1 MAGTTT
7 ERAIFEVPAWLPPD
21 TEESVVGTQWHQE
34 AVDALATML
43 REVGRRHGTPWGI
56 ARGIALLDPGRS
68 QPLGLP
74 WAEPTWRARYPDG
87 KPYDPKPDVIV
98 LARPLPTGD
107 IAGVSLADVGIPLF
121 IGEVASKST
130 LGNDMGFKKDVY
142 EFVGVPEYIV
152 FDATGSLIAPALH
165 AWHLEEGAY
174 VPWVADDDGW
184 WRSRSLGISFQPTQP
199 FMTIRDREGRQLSL
213 PHQAFEREYTLERVE
228 HELVEAQRRIA
239 EMEAQLR
246 ALRGDGTSGE
256 SGDVSPP

>member
-1 MAGTTT
+1 MVGTTT
-7 ERAIFEVPAWLPPD
+7 ERAIFEVPAWLPAD

-34 AVDALATML
+34 ATGALATVL
-43 REVGRRHGTPWGI
+43 REVGRGHGTPWGI
-56 ARGIALLDPGRS
+56 ARGIALLDTG
-68 QPLGLP
+68 
-74 WAEPTWRARYPDG
+74 ARYPDG
-87 KPYDPKPDVIV
+87 KPYDPKPDVMV

-165 AWHLEEGAY
+165 AWRLEKGAY

-184 WRSRSLGISFQPTQP
+184 WRSCSLGIGFQPTQP
-199 FMTIRDREGRQLSL
+199 FLTIRDREGRQLSL

-228 HELVEAQRRIA
+228 HELAEAQRPIA
-239 EMEAQLR
+239 EMGARLR

-256 SGDVSPP
+256 SGDGSPP

>member
-7 ERAIFEVPAWLPPD
+7 ERAIFEVPAWLPAD

-43 REVGRRHGTPWGI
+43 REVGRRHGTRWSI
-56 ARGIALLDPGRS
+56 ARGIALLDTG
-68 QPLGLP
+68 
-74 WAEPTWRARYPDG
+74 ARYPDG
-87 KPYDPKPDVIV
+87 KPYDPKPDVMV

-130 LGNDMGFKKDVY
+130 LGNHMGFMRDVY
-142 EFVGVPEYIV
+142 GFVGVPEYIV

-165 AWHLEEGAY
+165 AWRFEKGAY

-199 FMTIRDREGRQLSL
+199 FLTIRDREGRQLSL
-213 PHQAFEREYTLERVE
+213 PHQAFEREYTLE
-228 HELVEAQRRIA
+228 HELAEAQRRIA
-239 EMEAQLR
+239 EMEAHLG

>member
-1 MAGTTT
+1 MVGTTT
-7 ERAIFEVPAWLPPD
+7 ERAIFEVSAWLPAD
-21 TEESVVGTQWHQE
+21 TEESVARTQWHQE
-34 AVDALATML
+34 AIGALATML
-43 REVGRRHGTPWGI
+43 VEVGRRHGTGWGV
-56 ARGIALLDPGRS
+56 ARGIALLDTG
-68 QPLGLP
+68 
-74 WAEPTWRARYPDG
+74 ARYPDG
-87 KPYDPKPDVIV
+87 NPYDPNPDVMV
-98 LARPLPTGD
+98 LAQPLPVGD

-165 AWHLEEGAY
+165 AWRLERGAY
-174 VPWVADDDGW
+174 VPWLADDGW
-184 WRSRSLGISFQPTQP
+184 WRSRSLSISFQPTQP

-213 PHQAFEREYTLERVE
+213 PHQAFEREHTLE
-228 HELVEAQRRIA
+228 HELAEAQRRIA

-256 SGDVSPP
+256 SGDGSPP

>member
-1 MAGTTT
+1 MVGTTT

-34 AVDALATML
+34 AIDALATML
-43 REVGRRHGTPWGI
+43 VEVGRRHGTGWGI
-56 ARGIALLDPGRS
+56 ARGIALLDTG
-68 QPLGLP
+68 
-74 WAEPTWRARYPDG
+74 ARYPDG
-87 KPYDPKPDVIV
+87 KPYDPKPDVMV
-98 LARPLPTGD
+98 LTRSLPTGD
-107 IAGVSLADVGIPLF
+107 IAGVSLTDVGIPLF

-130 LGNDMGFKKDVY
+130 FGNDMGFKKDVY

-165 AWHLEEGAY
+165 ACLEKGAY

-213 PHQAFEREYTLERVE
+213 PHRAFEREYTLERVE
-228 HELVEAQRRIA
+228 HELAEAQRRIA
-239 EMEAQLR
+239 EMEAHLR

>member
-1 MAGTTT
+1 MVGTTT

-34 AVDALATML
+34 ATGALATML
-43 REVGRRHGTPWGI
+43 AEVGRRHGTRWGI
-56 ARGIALLDPGRS
+56 ARGIALLDTG
-68 QPLGLP
+68 
-74 WAEPTWRARYPDG
+74 ARYPDG
-87 KPYDPKPDVIV
+87 KPYDPKPDVMV

-130 LGNDMGFKKDVY
+130 LGNDMGFKKDAY

-165 AWHLEEGAY
+165 AWRLEEGVY
-174 VPWVADDDGW
+174 VPWVAADDGW

-199 FMTIRDREGRQLSL
+199 FLTIRDREGRQLCL
-213 PHQAFEREYTLERVE
+213 PHQAFEREYTLE
-228 HELVEAQRRIA
+228 HELAEAQRRIA
-239 EMEAQLR
+239 EMEAHLR

-256 SGDVSPP
+256 AGDGSPP